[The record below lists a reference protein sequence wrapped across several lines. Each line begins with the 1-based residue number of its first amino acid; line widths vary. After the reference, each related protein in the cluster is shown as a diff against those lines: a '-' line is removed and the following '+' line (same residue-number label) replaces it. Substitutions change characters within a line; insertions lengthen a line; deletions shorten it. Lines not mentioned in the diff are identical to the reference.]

1 MTFFFVILVLKMKHI
16 SEVLNVLNDGNPHKV
31 VFVSKSKGVATAIN
45 KAVVTSSNYE
55 RRKFNL
61 MSIDSKQVRTV
72 YYVLIISIDNEE
84 VYL

>member
-1 MTFFFVILVLKMKHI
+1 MKHI
-16 SEVLNVLNDGNPHKV
+16 SEVLNILNDGNPHKV
-31 VFVSKSKGVATAIN
+31 IFVSKSKGTATVIN
-45 KAVVTSSNYE
+45 KAVVISSNYK

-61 MSIDSKQVRTV
+61 KSIESKQIRTA